1 MTKVNKHVQRYI
13 DKYKNGEIS
22 LNSDRIKLID
32 HLELN
37 VLYREDLYF
46 DDEQIEK
53 CIAFTEKFYFKLQPF
68 QKFLIAFIFLFDE
81 EDELYF
87 EQFFW
92 LVARGAGKNG
102 LISALSNYL
111 ISELHGVDNYDGT
124 VVANT
129 EKQAKTSFEE
139 MHRQITKHN
148 LYSGKINDAEGEG
161 FFDLTKLRITSE
173 VTQSK
178 FEFATSNAGSKDGGR
193 EGFIIYD
200 EIHRYENNDIV
211 DVFSSGLGKVKHPRE
226 FFIGT
231 DGFVREGFLDK
242 LKDRSKEILDGRSP
256 DDRLF
261 PFICKLDHKEE
272 KDDPST
278 WSKANPMFEE
288 PMSDYGK
295 RLYRKV
301 LNQYKDLTHSP
312 SGYENFITKR
322 MNLPEEDSSK
332 IVASREDVLA
342 TTRNIPPLKNKTAI
356 GGVDY
361 ASIKDFAAVGLLFK
375 QGDDVVWIS
384 HSFARKGYLDEAK
397 LKPPIKQ
404 WEKDGHLTIV
414 DEPSINPVHI
424 VNWFIEMRKKY
435 AIQKVVADNFRMD
448 LMRPLFEEAGFDIEV
463 IRNPR
468 GVHSLLAPRVETL
481 FANHHIVFGDNPL
494 MRWYTNNV
502 AVKVDKNS
510 NKTFEKKDEHRRK
523 TDGFQAFVHALYR
536 SDDIEEID
544 LDKAFDLLDK
554 LEF

>member
-1 MTKVNKHVQRYI
+1 MKINKHVKWYI
-13 DKYKNGEIS
+13 DKYKHGEIK

-32 HLELN
+32 HLETN
-37 VLYREDLYF
+37 VLCRDGLYF
-46 DDEQIEK
+46 DNDQIEL
-53 CIAFTEKFYFKLQPF
+53 CIAFIERFYFKLQPF
-68 QKFLIAFIFLFDE
+68 QKFLIAFVFLFDE

-102 LISALSNYL
+102 LISGLSTYF
-111 ISELHGVDNYDGT
+111 ISELHGIDNYDGT

-139 MHRQITKHN
+139 MHRMIIKHG
-148 LYSGKINDAEGEG
+148 LYEGNINDVEGEG
-161 FFDLTKLRITSE
+161 VFDLTKQRITSTQ
-173 VTQSK
+173 TQSK

-242 LKDRSKEILDGRSP
+242 MKERSKEILEGRAT

-261 PFICKLDHKEE
+261 PFICRLDKREE

-288 PMSDYGK
+288 PMSGYGK
-295 RLYRKV
+295 RLFRKV
-301 LNQYKDLTHSP
+301 LNQYHDLKHSP
-312 SGYENFITKR
+312 SGYENFMTKR

-332 IVASREDVLA
+332 IVASRDEVLA
-342 TTRNIPPLKNKTAI
+342 TNRDIPPLKNKTAI

-375 QGDDVVWIS
+375 QGDNVVWLS
-384 HSFARKGYLDEAK
+384 HSFARKEYLDQAQ
-397 LKPPIKQ
+397 LKPPIKE
-404 WEKDGHLTIV
+404 WERQGHLTIV
-414 DEPSINPVHI
+414 DEPSINPAHI
-424 VNWFIEMRKKY
+424 VNWFIKMREKY

-448 LMRPLFEEAGFDIEV
+448 LMRPLFEEAGFEIEV
-463 IRNPR
+463 LRNPK
-468 GVHSLLAPRVETL
+468 GVHSKLAPRIETL
-481 FANHHIVFGDNPL
+481 FANHRIIFGDNPL

-502 AVKVDKNS
+502 AVQVKKDG
-510 NKTFEKKDEHRRK
+510 NKEFIKKDEHRRK
-523 TDGFQAFVHALYR
+523 TDGFHAFLHALY
-536 SDDIEEID
+536 SIDEIQEID
-544 LDKAFDLLDK
+544 LDKAFDLLDQ
-554 LEF
+554 LNF

>member
-1 MTKVNKHVQRYI
+1 MKINKHVKWYI
-13 DKYKNGEIS
+13 DKYKHGEIK

-32 HLELN
+32 HLETN
-37 VLYREDLYF
+37 VLCRDGLYF
-46 DDEQIEK
+46 DNDQIEL
-53 CIAFTEKFYFKLQPF
+53 CIAFIERFYFKLQPF
-68 QKFLIAFIFLFDE
+68 QKFLIAFVFLFDE

-102 LISALSNYL
+102 LISGLSTYF
-111 ISELHGVDNYDGT
+111 ISELHGIDNYDGT

-139 MHRQITKHN
+139 MHRMIIKHG
-148 LYSGKINDAEGEG
+148 LYKGNINDVEGEG
-161 FFDLTKLRITSE
+161 VFDLTKQRITSTQ
-173 VTQSK
+173 TQSK

-242 LKDRSKEILDGRSP
+242 MKERSKEILEGRAT

-261 PFICKLDHKEE
+261 PFICRLDKREE

-301 LNQYKDLTHSP
+301 LNQYKDLKHSP
-312 SGYENFITKR
+312 SGYENFMTKR

-332 IVASREDVLA
+332 IVASRDDVLA
-342 TTRNIPPLKNKTAI
+342 TKRDIPPLKNKTAI

-375 QGDDVVWIS
+375 QGDNVVWLS
-384 HSFARKGYLDEAK
+384 HSFARKEYLDQAQ
-397 LKPPIKQ
+397 LKPPIKE
-404 WEKDGHLTIV
+404 WERLGHLTIV
-414 DEPSINPVHI
+414 DEPSINPAHI
-424 VNWFIEMRKKY
+424 VGWFIQMREKY

-448 LMRPLFEEAGFDIEV
+448 LMRPLFEEAGFEIEV
-463 IRNPR
+463 LRNPR
-468 GVHSLLAPRVETL
+468 GVHSKLAPRIETL
-481 FANHHIVFGDNPL
+481 FANHRIIFGDNPL

-502 AVKVDKNS
+502 AVQVKKDG
-510 NKTFEKKDEHRRK
+510 NKEFVKKDEHRRK
-523 TDGFQAFVHALYR
+523 TDGFHAFLHALY
-536 SDDIEEID
+536 SVDELQEID
-544 LDKAFDLLDK
+544 LDKAFDLLDQ
-554 LEF
+554 LNF

>member
-1 MTKVNKHVQRYI
+1 MKINKHVKWYI
-13 DKYKNGEIS
+13 DKYKHGEIK

-32 HLELN
+32 HLETN
-37 VLYREDLYF
+37 VLCRDGLYF
-46 DDEQIEK
+46 DNDQIEL
-53 CIAFTEKFYFKLQPF
+53 CIAFIERFYFKLQPF
-68 QKFLIAFIFLFDE
+68 QKFLIAFVFLFDE

-102 LISALSNYL
+102 LISGLSTYF
-111 ISELHGVDNYDGT
+111 ISELHGIDNYDGT

-139 MHRQITKHN
+139 MHRMIIKHG
-148 LYSGKINDAEGEG
+148 LYEGNINDVEGEG
-161 FFDLTKLRITSE
+161 VFDLTKQRITSTQ
-173 VTQSK
+173 TQSK

-200 EIHRYENNDIV
+200 EVHRYENNDIV

-242 LKDRSKEILDGRSP
+242 MKERSKEILEGRAT

-261 PFICKLDHKEE
+261 PFICRLDKREE

-301 LNQYKDLTHSP
+301 LNQYKDLKHSP
-312 SGYENFITKR
+312 SGYENFMTKR

-332 IVASREDVLA
+332 IVASRDDVLA
-342 TTRNIPPLKNKTAI
+342 TKRDIPPLKNKTAI

-375 QGDDVVWIS
+375 QGDNVVWLS
-384 HSFARKGYLDEAK
+384 HSFARKEYLDQAQ
-397 LKPPIKQ
+397 LKHPIKE
-404 WEKDGHLTIV
+404 WERQGHLTIV
-414 DEPSINPVHI
+414 DEPSINPAHI
-424 VNWFIEMRKKY
+424 VGWFIQMREKY

-448 LMRPLFEEAGFDIEV
+448 LMRPLFEEAGFEIEV
-463 IRNPR
+463 LRNPR
-468 GVHSLLAPRVETL
+468 GVHSKLAPRIETL
-481 FANHHIVFGDNPL
+481 FANHRIIFGDNPL

-502 AVKVDKNS
+502 AVQVKKDG
-510 NKTFEKKDEHRRK
+510 NKEFVKKDEHRRK
-523 TDGFQAFVHALYR
+523 TDGFHAFLHALY
-536 SDDIEEID
+536 SVDELQEID
-544 LDKAFDLLDK
+544 LDKAFDLLDQ
-554 LEF
+554 LNF

>member
-1 MTKVNKHVQRYI
+1 MEINKHVKWYI
-13 DKYKNGEIS
+13 DKYKHGEIR

-32 HLELN
+32 HLENN
-37 VLYREDLYF
+37 VLYRDDLYF
-46 DDEQIEK
+46 DNEQIEL
-53 CIAFTEKFYFKLQPF
+53 CIAFIERFYFKLQPF
-68 QKFLIAFIFLFDE
+68 QKFLIAFVFLFDE

-102 LISALSNYL
+102 LISGLSTYF
-111 ISELHGVDNYDGT
+111 ISELHGIDNYDGT

-139 MHRQITKHN
+139 MHRMIIKHG
-148 LYSGKINDAEGEG
+148 LYEGKINDVEGEG
-161 FFDLTKLRITSE
+161 VFDLTKLRITSTQ
-173 VTQSK
+173 TQSK
-178 FEFATSNAGSKDGGR
+178 FEYATSNAGSKDGGR

-200 EIHRYENNDIV
+200 EVHRYEGNDIV
-211 DVFSSGLGKVKHPRE
+211 DVFSGGLGKVKHPRE

-242 LKDRSKEILDGRSP
+242 MKERSKEILEGRAT

-261 PFICKLDHKEE
+261 PFICRLDHKYE

-301 LNQYKDLTHSP
+301 LNQYHDLKHSP
-312 SGYENFITKR
+312 SGYENFMTKR

-332 IVASREDVLA
+332 IVASRDDVLA
-342 TTRNIPPLKNKTAI
+342 TKRDIPPLKNKTAI

-375 QGDDVVWIS
+375 QGDNVVWLS
-384 HSFARKGYLDEAK
+384 HSFARKEYLDQAQ
-397 LKPPIKQ
+397 LKPPIKE
-404 WEKDGHLTIV
+404 WERRGHLTIV
-414 DEPSINPVHI
+414 DEPSINPAHI
-424 VNWFIEMRKKY
+424 VNWFIKMREKY

-448 LMRPLFEEAGFDIEV
+448 LMRPLFEEAGFEIEV
-463 IRNPR
+463 LRNPR
-468 GVHSLLAPRVETL
+468 GVHSKLAPRIETL
-481 FANHHIVFGDNPL
+481 FANHRIIFGDNPL

-502 AVKVDKNS
+502 AVQVKKDG
-510 NKTFEKKDEHRRK
+510 NKEFIKKDEHRRK
-523 TDGFQAFVHALYR
+523 TDGFHAFLHALY
-536 SDDIEEID
+536 SIDEIQEID
-544 LDKAFDLLDK
+544 LDKAFDLLDQ
-554 LEF
+554 LNF

>member
-1 MTKVNKHVQRYI
+1 MEINKHVKWYI
-13 DKYKNGEIS
+13 DKYKHGEIR

-32 HLELN
+32 HLENN
-37 VLYREDLYF
+37 VLYRDDLYF
-46 DDEQIEK
+46 DNEQIEL
-53 CIAFTEKFYFKLQPF
+53 CIAFIERFYFKLQPF
-68 QKFLIAFIFLFDE
+68 QKFLIAFVFLFDE

-102 LISALSNYL
+102 LISGLSTYF
-111 ISELHGVDNYDGT
+111 ISELHGIENYDGT

-139 MHRQITKHN
+139 MHRMIIKN
-148 LYSGKINDAEGEG
+148 DLYEGKINDVEGEG
-161 FFDLTKLRITSE
+161 VFDLTKLRITSTQ
-173 VTQSK
+173 TQSK
-178 FEFATSNAGSKDGGR
+178 FEYATSNAGSKDGGR

-211 DVFSSGLGKVKHPRE
+211 DVFSGGLGKVKHPRE

-242 LKDRSKEILDGRSP
+242 MKERSKEILEGRAI

-261 PFICKLDHKEE
+261 PFICRLDHKDE
-272 KDDPST
+272 KDNPDT

-295 RLYRKV
+295 RLFRKV
-301 LNQYKDLTHSP
+301 LNQYHDLKHSP
-312 SGYENFITKR
+312 SGYENFMTKR

-332 IVASREDVLA
+332 IVASRDEVLA
-342 TTRNIPPLKNKTAI
+342 TNRDIPPLKNKTAI

-375 QGDDVVWIS
+375 QGDNVVWLS
-384 HSFARKGYLDEAK
+384 HSFARKEYLDQAQ
-397 LKPPIKQ
+397 LKPPIKE
-404 WEKDGHLTIV
+404 WERQGHLTIV
-414 DEPSINPVHI
+414 DEPSINPAHI
-424 VNWFIEMRKKY
+424 VNWFIKMREKY

-448 LMRPLFEEAGFDIEV
+448 LMRPLFEEAGFEIEV
-463 IRNPR
+463 LRNPR
-468 GVHSLLAPRVETL
+468 AVHSKLAPRIETL
-481 FANHHIVFGDNPL
+481 FANHKIIFGDNPL

-502 AVKVDKNS
+502 AVQVKKDG
-510 NKTFEKKDEHRRK
+510 NKEFIKKDEHRRK
-523 TDGFQAFVHALYR
+523 TDGFHAFLHALY
-536 SDDIEEID
+536 SIDEIQEID
-544 LDKAFDLLDK
+544 LDKAFDLLDQ
-554 LEF
+554 LNF

>member
-1 MTKVNKHVQRYI
+1 MKINKHVKWYI
-13 DKYKNGEIS
+13 DKYKHGEIK

-32 HLELN
+32 HLETN
-37 VLYREDLYF
+37 VLCRDGLYF
-46 DDEQIEK
+46 DNDQIEL
-53 CIAFTEKFYFKLQPF
+53 CIAFIERFYFKLQPF
-68 QKFLIAFIFLFDE
+68 QKFLIAFVFLFDE

-102 LISALSNYL
+102 LISGLSTYF
-111 ISELHGVDNYDGT
+111 ISELHGIDNYDGT

-139 MHRQITKHN
+139 MHRMIIKHD
-148 LYSGKINDAEGEG
+148 LYEGNINDVEGEG
-161 FFDLTKLRITSE
+161 VFDLTKQRITSTQ
-173 VTQSK
+173 TQSK

-200 EIHRYENNDIV
+200 EVHRYENNDIV

-242 LKDRSKEILDGRSP
+242 MKERSKEILEGRAT

-261 PFICKLDHKEE
+261 PFICRLDKREE

-301 LNQYKDLTHSP
+301 LNQYKDLKHSP
-312 SGYENFITKR
+312 SGYENFMTKR

-332 IVASREDVLA
+332 IVASRDDVLA
-342 TTRNIPPLKNKTAI
+342 TKRDIPPLKNKTAI

-375 QGDDVVWIS
+375 QGDNVVWLS
-384 HSFARKGYLDEAK
+384 HSFARKEYLDQAQ
-397 LKPPIKQ
+397 LKPPIKE
-404 WEKDGHLTIV
+404 WERLGHLTIV
-414 DEPSINPVHI
+414 DEPSINPAHI
-424 VNWFIEMRKKY
+424 VGWFIQMREKY

-448 LMRPLFEEAGFDIEV
+448 LMRPLFEEAGFEIEV
-463 IRNPR
+463 LRNPR
-468 GVHSLLAPRVETL
+468 GVHSKLAPRIETL
-481 FANHHIVFGDNPL
+481 FANHRIIFGDNPL

-502 AVKVDKNS
+502 AVQVKKDG
-510 NKTFEKKDEHRRK
+510 NKEFVKKDEHRRK
-523 TDGFQAFVHALYR
+523 TDGFHAFLHALY
-536 SDDIEEID
+536 SVDELQEID
-544 LDKAFDLLDK
+544 LDKAFDLLDQ
-554 LEF
+554 LNF

>member
-1 MTKVNKHVQRYI
+1 MKINKHVKWYI
-13 DKYKNGEIS
+13 DKYKHGEIK

-32 HLELN
+32 HLETN
-37 VLYREDLYF
+37 VLCRDGLYF
-46 DDEQIEK
+46 DNDQIEL
-53 CIAFTEKFYFKLQPF
+53 CIAFIERFYFKLQPF
-68 QKFLIAFIFLFDE
+68 QKFLIAFVFLFDE

-102 LISALSNYL
+102 LISGLSTYF
-111 ISELHGVDNYDGT
+111 ISELHGIDNYDGT

-139 MHRQITKHN
+139 MHRMIIKHG
-148 LYSGKINDAEGEG
+148 LYEGNINDVEGEG
-161 FFDLTKLRITSE
+161 VFDLTKQRITSTQ
-173 VTQSK
+173 TQSK

-200 EIHRYENNDIV
+200 EVHRYENNDIV

-242 LKDRSKEILDGRSP
+242 MKERSKEILEGRAT

-261 PFICKLDHKEE
+261 PFICRLDKREE

-301 LNQYKDLTHSP
+301 LNQYKDLKHSP
-312 SGYENFITKR
+312 SGYENFMTKR

-332 IVASREDVLA
+332 IVASRDDVLA
-342 TTRNIPPLKNKTAI
+342 TKRDIPPLKNKPAI

-375 QGDDVVWIS
+375 QGDNVVWLS
-384 HSFARKGYLDEAK
+384 HSFARKEYLDQAQ
-397 LKPPIKQ
+397 LKPPIKE
-404 WEKDGHLTIV
+404 WERQGHLTIV
-414 DEPSINPVHI
+414 DEPSINPAHI
-424 VNWFIEMRKKY
+424 VGWFIQMREKY

-448 LMRPLFEEAGFDIEV
+448 LMRPLFEEAGFEIEV
-463 IRNPR
+463 LRNPR
-468 GVHSLLAPRVETL
+468 GVHSKLAPRIETL
-481 FANHHIVFGDNPL
+481 FANHRIIFGDNPL

-502 AVKVDKNS
+502 AVQVKKDG
-510 NKTFEKKDEHRRK
+510 NKEFVKKDEHRRK
-523 TDGFQAFVHALYR
+523 TDGFHAFLHALY
-536 SDDIEEID
+536 SVDELQEID
-544 LDKAFDLLDK
+544 LDKAFDLLDQ
-554 LEF
+554 LNF

>member
-1 MTKVNKHVQRYI
+1 MEINKHVKWYI
-13 DKYKNGEIS
+13 DKYKHGEIR

-32 HLELN
+32 HLENN
-37 VLYREDLYF
+37 VLYRDDLYF
-46 DDEQIEK
+46 DNEQIEL
-53 CIAFTEKFYFKLQPF
+53 CIAFIERFYFKLQPF
-68 QKFLIAFIFLFDE
+68 QKFLIAFVFLFDE

-102 LISALSNYL
+102 LISGLSTYF
-111 ISELHGVDNYDGT
+111 ISELHGIENYDGT

-139 MHRQITKHN
+139 MHRMIIKHG
-148 LYSGKINDAEGEG
+148 LYDGKINDVEGEG
-161 FFDLTKLRITSE
+161 VFDLTKLRITSTQ
-173 VTQSK
+173 TQSK
-178 FEFATSNAGSKDGGR
+178 FEYATSNAGSKDGGR

-242 LKDRSKEILDGRSP
+242 MKERSKEILEGRAI

-261 PFICKLDHKEE
+261 PFICRLDHKDE
-272 KDDPST
+272 KDNPDT

-295 RLYRKV
+295 RLFRKV
-301 LNQYKDLTHSP
+301 LNQYHDLKHSP
-312 SGYENFITKR
+312 SGYENFMTKR

-332 IVASREDVLA
+332 IVASRDEVLA
-342 TTRNIPPLKNKTAI
+342 TNRDIPPLKNKTAI

-375 QGDDVVWIS
+375 QGDNVVWLS
-384 HSFARKGYLDEAK
+384 HSFARKEYLDQAQ
-397 LKPPIKQ
+397 LKPPIKE
-404 WEKDGHLTIV
+404 WERQGHLTIV
-414 DEPSINPVHI
+414 DEPSINPAQI
-424 VNWFIEMRKKY
+424 VNWFIKMREKY

-448 LMRPLFEEAGFDIEV
+448 LMRPLFEEAGFEIEV
-463 IRNPR
+463 LRNPR
-468 GVHSLLAPRVETL
+468 GVHSKLAPRIETL
-481 FANHHIVFGDNPL
+481 FANHRIIFGDNPL

-502 AVKVDKNS
+502 AVQVKKDG
-510 NKTFEKKDEHRRK
+510 NKEFIKKDEHRRK
-523 TDGFQAFVHALYR
+523 TDGFHAFLHALY
-536 SDDIEEID
+536 SIDEIQEID
-544 LDKAFDLLDK
+544 LDKAFDLLDQ
-554 LEF
+554 LNF

>member
-1 MTKVNKHVQRYI
+1 MKINKHVKWYI
-13 DKYKNGEIS
+13 DKYKHGEIK

-32 HLELN
+32 HLETN
-37 VLYREDLYF
+37 VLCRDGLYF
-46 DDEQIEK
+46 DNDQIEL
-53 CIAFTEKFYFKLQPF
+53 CIAFIERFYFKLQPF
-68 QKFLIAFIFLFDE
+68 QKFLIAFVFLFDE

-102 LISALSNYL
+102 LISGLSTYF
-111 ISELHGVDNYDGT
+111 ISELHGIDNYDGT

-139 MHRQITKHN
+139 MHRMIIKHG
-148 LYSGKINDAEGEG
+148 LYEGNINDVEGEG
-161 FFDLTKLRITSE
+161 VFDLTKQRITSTQ
-173 VTQSK
+173 TQSK

-200 EIHRYENNDIV
+200 EVHRYENNDIV

-242 LKDRSKEILDGRSP
+242 MKERSKEILEGRAT

-261 PFICKLDHKEE
+261 PFICRLDKREE

-301 LNQYKDLTHSP
+301 LNQYKDLKHSP
-312 SGYENFITKR
+312 SGYENFMTKR

-332 IVASREDVLA
+332 IVASRDDVLA
-342 TTRNIPPLKNKTAI
+342 TKRDIPPLKNKTAI

-375 QGDDVVWIS
+375 QGDNVVWLS
-384 HSFARKGYLDEAK
+384 HSFARKEYLDQAQ
-397 LKPPIKQ
+397 LKPPIKE
-404 WEKDGHLTIV
+404 WERQGHLTIV
-414 DEPSINPVHI
+414 DEPSINPAHI
-424 VNWFIEMRKKY
+424 VGWFIQMREKY
-435 AIQKVVADNFRMD
+435 DIQKVVADNFRMD
-448 LMRPLFEEAGFDIEV
+448 LMRPLFEEAGFEIEV
-463 IRNPR
+463 LRNPR
-468 GVHSLLAPRVETL
+468 GVHSKLAPRIETL
-481 FANHHIVFGDNPL
+481 FANHRIIFGDNPL

-502 AVKVDKNS
+502 AVQVKKDG
-510 NKTFEKKDEHRRK
+510 NKEFVKKDEHRRK
-523 TDGFQAFVHALYR
+523 TDGFHAFLHALY
-536 SDDIEEID
+536 SVDELQEID
-544 LDKAFDLLDK
+544 LDKAFDLLDQ
-554 LEF
+554 LNF

>member
-1 MTKVNKHVQRYI
+1 MKINKHVKWYI
-13 DKYKNGEIS
+13 DKYKHGEIK

-32 HLELN
+32 HLETN
-37 VLYREDLYF
+37 VLCRDGLYF
-46 DDEQIEK
+46 DNDQIEL
-53 CIAFTEKFYFKLQPF
+53 CIAFIERFYFKLQPF
-68 QKFLIAFIFLFDE
+68 QKFLIAFVFLFDE

-102 LISALSNYL
+102 LISGLSTYF
-111 ISELHGVDNYDGT
+111 ISELHGIDNYDGT

-139 MHRQITKHN
+139 MHRMIIKHG
-148 LYSGKINDAEGEG
+148 LYEGNINDVEGEG
-161 FFDLTKLRITSE
+161 VFDLTKQRITSTQ
-173 VTQSK
+173 TQSK

-242 LKDRSKEILDGRSP
+242 MKERSKEILEGRAT

-261 PFICKLDHKEE
+261 PFICRLDKREE

-301 LNQYKDLTHSP
+301 LNQYKDLKHSP
-312 SGYENFITKR
+312 SGYENFMTKR

-332 IVASREDVLA
+332 IVASRDDVLA
-342 TTRNIPPLKNKTAI
+342 TKRDIPPLKNKTAI

-375 QGDDVVWIS
+375 QGDNVVWLS
-384 HSFARKGYLDEAK
+384 HSFARKEYLDQAQ
-397 LKPPIKQ
+397 LKPPIKE
-404 WEKDGHLTIV
+404 WERLGHLTIV
-414 DEPSINPVHI
+414 DEPSINPAHI
-424 VNWFIEMRKKY
+424 VGWFIQMREKY

-448 LMRPLFEEAGFDIEV
+448 LMRPLFEEAGFEIEV
-463 IRNPR
+463 LRNPR
-468 GVHSLLAPRVETL
+468 GVHSKLAPRIETL
-481 FANHHIVFGDNPL
+481 FANHRIIFGDNPL

-502 AVKVDKNS
+502 AVQVKKDG
-510 NKTFEKKDEHRRK
+510 NKEFVKKDEHRRK
-523 TDGFQAFVHALYR
+523 TDGFHAFLHALY
-536 SDDIEEID
+536 SVDELQEID
-544 LDKAFDLLDK
+544 LDKAFDLLDQ
-554 LEF
+554 LNF

>member
-1 MTKVNKHVQRYI
+1 MKINKHVKWYI
-13 DKYKNGEIS
+13 DKYKHGEIK

-32 HLELN
+32 HLETN
-37 VLYREDLYF
+37 VLCRDGLYF
-46 DDEQIEK
+46 DNDQIEL
-53 CIAFTEKFYFKLQPF
+53 CIAFIERFYFKLQPF
-68 QKFLIAFIFLFDE
+68 QKFLIAFVFLFDE

-102 LISALSNYL
+102 LISGLSTYF
-111 ISELHGVDNYDGT
+111 ISELHGIDNYDGT

-139 MHRQITKHN
+139 MHRMIIKHG
-148 LYSGKINDAEGEG
+148 LYEGNINDVEGEG
-161 FFDLTKLRITSE
+161 VFDLTKQRITSTQ
-173 VTQSK
+173 TQSK
-178 FEFATSNAGSKDGGR
+178 FEFATSNAGSKGGGR

-200 EIHRYENNDIV
+200 EVHRYENNDIV

-242 LKDRSKEILDGRSP
+242 MKERSKEILEGRAT

-261 PFICKLDHKEE
+261 PFICRLDKREE

-301 LNQYKDLTHSP
+301 LNQYKDLKHSP
-312 SGYENFITKR
+312 SGYENFMTKR

-332 IVASREDVLA
+332 IVASRDDVLA
-342 TTRNIPPLKNKTAI
+342 TKRDIPPLKNKTAI

-375 QGDDVVWIS
+375 QGDNVVWLS
-384 HSFARKGYLDEAK
+384 HSFARKEYLDQAQ
-397 LKPPIKQ
+397 LKPPIKE
-404 WEKDGHLTIV
+404 WERQGHLTIV
-414 DEPSINPVHI
+414 DEPSINPAHI
-424 VNWFIEMRKKY
+424 VGWFIQMREKY

-448 LMRPLFEEAGFDIEV
+448 LMRPLFEEAGFEIEV
-463 IRNPR
+463 LRNPR
-468 GVHSLLAPRVETL
+468 GVHSKLAPRIETL
-481 FANHHIVFGDNPL
+481 FANHRIIFGDNPL

-502 AVKVDKNS
+502 AVQVKKDG
-510 NKTFEKKDEHRRK
+510 NKEFVKKDEHRRK
-523 TDGFQAFVHALYR
+523 TDGFHAFLHALY
-536 SDDIEEID
+536 SVDELQEID
-544 LDKAFDLLDK
+544 LDKAFDLLDQ
-554 LEF
+554 LNF

>member
-1 MTKVNKHVQRYI
+1 MEINKHVKWYI
-13 DKYKNGEIS
+13 DKYKHGEIR

-32 HLELN
+32 HLENN
-37 VLYREDLYF
+37 VLYRDDLYF
-46 DDEQIEK
+46 DNEQIEL
-53 CIAFTEKFYFKLQPF
+53 CIAFIERFYFKLQPF
-68 QKFLIAFIFLFDE
+68 QKFLIAFVFLFDE

-102 LISALSNYL
+102 LISGLSTYF
-111 ISELHGVDNYDGT
+111 ISELHGIENYDGT

-139 MHRQITKHN
+139 MHRMIIKNN
-148 LYSGKINDAEGEG
+148 LYEGKINDVEGEG
-161 FFDLTKLRITSE
+161 VFDLTKLRITSTQ
-173 VTQSK
+173 TQSK
-178 FEFATSNAGSKDGGR
+178 FEYATSNAGSKDGGR

-242 LKDRSKEILDGRSP
+242 MKERSKEILEGRAI

-261 PFICKLDHKEE
+261 PFICRLDHKDE
-272 KDDPST
+272 KDNPDT

-295 RLYRKV
+295 RLFRKV
-301 LNQYKDLTHSP
+301 LNQYHDLKHSP
-312 SGYENFITKR
+312 SGYENFMTKR

-332 IVASREDVLA
+332 IVASRDEVLA
-342 TTRNIPPLKNKTAI
+342 TNRDIPPLKNKTAI

-375 QGDDVVWIS
+375 QGDNVVWLS
-384 HSFARKGYLDEAK
+384 HSFARKEYLDQAQ
-397 LKPPIKQ
+397 LKPPIKE
-404 WEKDGHLTIV
+404 WERQGHLTIV
-414 DEPSINPVHI
+414 DEPSINPAHI
-424 VNWFIEMRKKY
+424 VNWFIKMREKY

-448 LMRPLFEEAGFDIEV
+448 LMRPLFEEAGFEIEV
-463 IRNPR
+463 LRNPR
-468 GVHSLLAPRVETL
+468 AVHSKLAPRIETL
-481 FANHHIVFGDNPL
+481 FANHRIIFGDNPL

-502 AVKVDKNS
+502 AVQVKKDG
-510 NKTFEKKDEHRRK
+510 NKEFIKKDEHRRK
-523 TDGFQAFVHALYR
+523 TDGFHAFLHALY
-536 SDDIEEID
+536 SIDEIQEID
-544 LDKAFDLLDK
+544 LDKAFDLLDQ
-554 LEF
+554 LNF

>member
-1 MTKVNKHVQRYI
+1 MKINKHVKWYI
-13 DKYKNGEIS
+13 DKYKHGEIK

-32 HLELN
+32 HLETN
-37 VLYREDLYF
+37 VLCRDGLYF
-46 DDEQIEK
+46 DNDQIEL
-53 CIAFTEKFYFKLQPF
+53 CIAFIELFYFKLQPF
-68 QKFLIAFIFLFDE
+68 QKFLIAFVFLFDE

-102 LISALSNYL
+102 LISGLSTYF
-111 ISELHGVDNYDGT
+111 ISELHGIDNYDGT

-139 MHRQITKHN
+139 MHRMIIKHG
-148 LYSGKINDAEGEG
+148 LYEGNINDVEGEG
-161 FFDLTKLRITSE
+161 VFDLTKQRITSTQ
-173 VTQSK
+173 TQSK

-200 EIHRYENNDIV
+200 EVHRYENNDIV

-242 LKDRSKEILDGRSP
+242 MKERSKEILEGRAT

-261 PFICKLDHKEE
+261 PFICRLDKREE

-301 LNQYKDLTHSP
+301 LNQYKDLKHSP
-312 SGYENFITKR
+312 SGYENFMTKR

-332 IVASREDVLA
+332 IVASRDDVLA
-342 TTRNIPPLKNKTAI
+342 TKRDIPPLKNKTAI

-375 QGDDVVWIS
+375 QGDNVVWLS
-384 HSFARKGYLDEAK
+384 HSFARKEYLDQAQ
-397 LKPPIKQ
+397 LKPPIKE
-404 WEKDGHLTIV
+404 WERQGHLTIV
-414 DEPSINPVHI
+414 DEPSINPAHI
-424 VNWFIEMRKKY
+424 VGWFIQMREKY

-448 LMRPLFEEAGFDIEV
+448 LMRPLFEEAGFEIEV
-463 IRNPR
+463 LRNPR
-468 GVHSLLAPRVETL
+468 GVHSKLAPRIETL
-481 FANHHIVFGDNPL
+481 FANHRIIFGDNPL

-502 AVKVDKNS
+502 AVQVKKDG
-510 NKTFEKKDEHRRK
+510 NKEFVKKDEHRRK
-523 TDGFQAFVHALYR
+523 TDGFHAFLHALY
-536 SDDIEEID
+536 SVDELQEID
-544 LDKAFDLLDK
+544 LDKAFDLLDQ
-554 LEF
+554 LNF

>member
-1 MTKVNKHVQRYI
+1 MKINKHVKWYI
-13 DKYKNGEIS
+13 DKYKHGEIK

-32 HLELN
+32 HLETN
-37 VLYREDLYF
+37 VLCRDGLYF
-46 DDEQIEK
+46 DNDQIEL
-53 CIAFTEKFYFKLQPF
+53 CIAFIERFYFKLQPF
-68 QKFLIAFIFLFDE
+68 QKFLIAFVFLFDE

-102 LISALSNYL
+102 LISGLSTYF
-111 ISELHGVDNYDGT
+111 ISELHGIDNYDGT

-139 MHRQITKHN
+139 MHRMIIKHG
-148 LYSGKINDAEGEG
+148 LYEGNINDVEGEG
-161 FFDLTKLRITSE
+161 VFDLTKQRITSTQ
-173 VTQSK
+173 TQSK

-200 EIHRYENNDIV
+200 EVHRYENNDIV

-242 LKDRSKEILDGRSP
+242 MKERSKEILEGRAT

-261 PFICKLDHKEE
+261 PFICRLDKREE

-301 LNQYKDLTHSP
+301 LNQYKDLKHSP
-312 SGYENFITKR
+312 SGYENFMTKC

-332 IVASREDVLA
+332 IVASRDDVLA
-342 TTRNIPPLKNKTAI
+342 TKRDIPPLKNKTAI

-375 QGDDVVWIS
+375 QGDNVVWLS
-384 HSFARKGYLDEAK
+384 HSFARKEYLDQAQ
-397 LKPPIKQ
+397 LKPPIKE
-404 WEKDGHLTIV
+404 WERQGHLTIV
-414 DEPSINPVHI
+414 DEPSINPAHI
-424 VNWFIEMRKKY
+424 VGWFIQMREKY

-448 LMRPLFEEAGFDIEV
+448 LMRPLFEEAGFEIEV
-463 IRNPR
+463 LRNPR
-468 GVHSLLAPRVETL
+468 GVHSKLAPRIETL
-481 FANHHIVFGDNPL
+481 FANHRIIFGDNPL

-502 AVKVDKNS
+502 AVQVKKDG
-510 NKTFEKKDEHRRK
+510 NKEFVKKDEHRRK
-523 TDGFQAFVHALYR
+523 TDGFHAFLHALY
-536 SDDIEEID
+536 SVDELQEID
-544 LDKAFDLLDK
+544 LDKAFDLLDQ
-554 LEF
+554 LNF

>member
-1 MTKVNKHVQRYI
+1 MKINKHVKWYI
-13 DKYKNGEIS
+13 DKYKHGEIK

-32 HLELN
+32 HLETN
-37 VLYREDLYF
+37 VLCRDGLYF
-46 DDEQIEK
+46 DNDQIEL
-53 CIAFTEKFYFKLQPF
+53 CIAFIERFYFKLQPF
-68 QKFLIAFIFLFDE
+68 QKFLIAFVFLFDE

-102 LISALSNYL
+102 LISGLSTYF
-111 ISELHGVDNYDGT
+111 ISELHGIDNYDGT

-139 MHRQITKHN
+139 MHRMIIKHG
-148 LYSGKINDAEGEG
+148 LYEGNINDVEGEG
-161 FFDLTKLRITSE
+161 VFDLTKQRITSTQ
-173 VTQSK
+173 TQSK

-231 DGFVREGFLDK
+231 DGFVREGFLDEMK
-242 LKDRSKEILDGRSP
+242 ERSKEILEGRAT

-261 PFICKLDHKEE
+261 PFICRLDKREE
-272 KDDPST
+272 KDDSST

-301 LNQYKDLTHSP
+301 LNQYKDLKHSP
-312 SGYENFITKR
+312 SGYENFMTKR

-332 IVASREDVLA
+332 IVASRDEVLA
-342 TTRNIPPLKNKTAI
+342 TNRDIPPLKNKTAI

-375 QGDDVVWIS
+375 QGDNVVWLS
-384 HSFARKGYLDEAK
+384 HSFARKEYLDQAQ
-397 LKPPIKQ
+397 LKPPIKE
-404 WEKDGHLTIV
+404 WERQGHLTIV
-414 DEPSINPVHI
+414 DEPSINPAHI
-424 VNWFIEMRKKY
+424 VGWFIKMREKY

-463 IRNPR
+463 LRNPR
-468 GVHSLLAPRVETL
+468 GVHSKLAPRIETL
-481 FANHHIVFGDNPL
+481 FANHRIIFGDNPL

-502 AVKVDKNS
+502 AVQVKKDG
-510 NKTFEKKDEHRRK
+510 NKEFIKKDEHRRK
-523 TDGFQAFVHALYR
+523 TDGFHAFLHALY
-536 SDDIEEID
+536 SIDEIQEID
-544 LDKAFDLLDK
+544 LDKAFDLLDQ
-554 LEF
+554 LNF

>member
-1 MTKVNKHVQRYI
+1 MKINKHVKWYI
-13 DKYKNGEIS
+13 DKYKHGEIK

-32 HLELN
+32 HLETN
-37 VLYREDLYF
+37 VLCRDGLYF
-46 DDEQIEK
+46 DNDQIEL
-53 CIAFTEKFYFKLQPF
+53 CIAFIERFYFKLQPF
-68 QKFLIAFIFLFDE
+68 QKFLIAFVFLFDE

-102 LISALSNYL
+102 LISGLSTYF
-111 ISELHGVDNYDGT
+111 ISELHGIDNYDGT

-139 MHRQITKHN
+139 MHRMIIKHG
-148 LYSGKINDAEGEG
+148 LYEGNINDVEGEG
-161 FFDLTKLRITSE
+161 VFDLTKQRITSTQ
-173 VTQSK
+173 TQSK

-200 EIHRYENNDIV
+200 EVHRYENNDIV

-242 LKDRSKEILDGRSP
+242 MKERSKEILEGRAT

-261 PFICKLDHKEE
+261 PFICRLDKREE

-301 LNQYKDLTHSP
+301 LNQYKDLKHSP
-312 SGYENFITKR
+312 SGYENFMTKR

-332 IVASREDVLA
+332 IVASRDDVLA
-342 TTRNIPPLKNKTAI
+342 TKRDIPPLKNKTAI

-375 QGDDVVWIS
+375 QGDNVVWIS
-384 HSFARKGYLDEAK
+384 HSFARKEYLDQAQ
-397 LKPPIKQ
+397 LKPPIKE
-404 WEKDGHLTIV
+404 WERQGHLTIV
-414 DEPSINPVHI
+414 DEPSINPAHI
-424 VNWFIEMRKKY
+424 VGWFIQMREKY

-448 LMRPLFEEAGFDIEV
+448 LMRPLFEEAGFEIEV
-463 IRNPR
+463 LRNPR
-468 GVHSLLAPRVETL
+468 GVHSKLAPRIETL
-481 FANHHIVFGDNPL
+481 FANHRIIFGDNPL

-502 AVKVDKNS
+502 AVQVKKDG
-510 NKTFEKKDEHRRK
+510 NKEFVKKDEHRRK
-523 TDGFQAFVHALYR
+523 TDGFHAFLHALY
-536 SDDIEEID
+536 SVDELQEID
-544 LDKAFDLLDK
+544 LDKAFDLLDQ
-554 LEF
+554 LNF

>member
-1 MTKVNKHVQRYI
+1 MKINKHVKWYI
-13 DKYKNGEIS
+13 DKYKHGEIK

-32 HLELN
+32 HLETN
-37 VLYREDLYF
+37 VLCRDGLYF
-46 DDEQIEK
+46 DNDQIEL
-53 CIAFTEKFYFKLQPF
+53 CIAFIERFYFKLQPF
-68 QKFLIAFIFLFDE
+68 QKFLIAFVFLFDE

-102 LISALSNYL
+102 LISGLSTYF
-111 ISELHGVDNYDGT
+111 ISELHGIDNYDGT

-139 MHRQITKHN
+139 MHRMIIKHG
-148 LYSGKINDAEGEG
+148 LYEGNINDVEGEG
-161 FFDLTKLRITSE
+161 VFDLTKQRITSTQ
-173 VTQSK
+173 TQSK

-200 EIHRYENNDIV
+200 EVHRYENNDIV

-242 LKDRSKEILDGRSP
+242 MKERSKEILEGHAT

-261 PFICKLDHKEE
+261 PFICRLDKREE

-301 LNQYKDLTHSP
+301 LNQYKDLKHSP
-312 SGYENFITKR
+312 SGYENFMTKR

-332 IVASREDVLA
+332 IVASRDDVLA
-342 TTRNIPPLKNKTAI
+342 TKRDIPPLKNKTAI

-375 QGDDVVWIS
+375 QGDNVVWLS
-384 HSFARKGYLDEAK
+384 HSFARKEYLDQAQ
-397 LKPPIKQ
+397 LKPPIKE
-404 WEKDGHLTIV
+404 WERQGHLTIV
-414 DEPSINPVHI
+414 DEPSINPAHI
-424 VNWFIEMRKKY
+424 VGWFIQMREKY

-448 LMRPLFEEAGFDIEV
+448 LMRPLFEKAGFEIEV
-463 IRNPR
+463 LRNPR
-468 GVHSLLAPRVETL
+468 GVHSKLAPRIETL
-481 FANHHIVFGDNPL
+481 FANHRIIFGDNPL

-502 AVKVDKNS
+502 AVQVKKDG
-510 NKTFEKKDEHRRK
+510 NKEFVKKDEHRRK
-523 TDGFQAFVHALYR
+523 TDGFHAFLHALY
-536 SDDIEEID
+536 SVDELQEID
-544 LDKAFDLLDK
+544 LDKAFDLLDQ
-554 LEF
+554 LNF

>member
-1 MTKVNKHVQRYI
+1 MKINKHVKWYI
-13 DKYKNGEIS
+13 DKYKHGEIK

-32 HLELN
+32 HLETN
-37 VLYREDLYF
+37 VLCRDGLYF
-46 DDEQIEK
+46 DNDQIEL
-53 CIAFTEKFYFKLQPF
+53 CIAFIERFYFKLQPF
-68 QKFLIAFIFLFDE
+68 QKFLIAFVFLFDE

-102 LISALSNYL
+102 LISGLSTYF
-111 ISELHGVDNYDGT
+111 ISELHGIDNYDGT

-139 MHRQITKHN
+139 MHRMIIKHG
-148 LYSGKINDAEGEG
+148 LYEGNINDVEGEG
-161 FFDLTKLRITSE
+161 VFDLTKQRITSTQ
-173 VTQSK
+173 TQSK

-200 EIHRYENNDIV
+200 EVHRYENNDIV

-242 LKDRSKEILDGRSP
+242 MKERSKEILEGRAT

-261 PFICKLDHKEE
+261 PFICRLDKREE

-301 LNQYKDLTHSP
+301 LNQYKDLKHSP
-312 SGYENFITKR
+312 SGYENFMTKR

-332 IVASREDVLA
+332 IVASRDDVLA
-342 TTRNIPPLKNKTAI
+342 TKRDIPTLKNKTAI

-375 QGDDVVWIS
+375 QGDNVVWLS
-384 HSFARKGYLDEAK
+384 HSFARKEYLDQAQ
-397 LKPPIKQ
+397 LKPPIKE
-404 WEKDGHLTIV
+404 WERQGHLTIV
-414 DEPSINPVHI
+414 DEPSINPAHI
-424 VNWFIEMRKKY
+424 VGWFIQMREKY

-448 LMRPLFEEAGFDIEV
+448 LMRPLFEEAGFEIEV
-463 IRNPR
+463 LRNPR
-468 GVHSLLAPRVETL
+468 GVHSKLAPRIETL
-481 FANHHIVFGDNPL
+481 FANHRIIFGDNPL

-502 AVKVDKNS
+502 AVQVKKDG
-510 NKTFEKKDEHRRK
+510 NKEFVKKDEHRRK
-523 TDGFQAFVHALYR
+523 TDGFHAFLHALY
-536 SDDIEEID
+536 SVDELQEID
-544 LDKAFDLLDK
+544 LDKAFDLLDQ
-554 LEF
+554 LNF

>member
-1 MTKVNKHVQRYI
+1 MKINKHVKWYI
-13 DKYKNGEIS
+13 DKYKHGEIK

-32 HLELN
+32 HLETN
-37 VLYREDLYF
+37 VLCRDGLYF
-46 DDEQIEK
+46 DNDQIEL
-53 CIAFTEKFYFKLQPF
+53 CIAFIERFYFKLQPF
-68 QKFLIAFIFLFDE
+68 QKFLIAFVFLFDE

-102 LISALSNYL
+102 LISGLSTYF
-111 ISELHGVDNYDGT
+111 ISELHGIDNYDGT

-139 MHRQITKHN
+139 MHRMIIKHG
-148 LYSGKINDAEGEG
+148 LYEGNINDVEGEG
-161 FFDLTKLRITSE
+161 VFDLTKQRITSTQ
-173 VTQSK
+173 TQSK

-200 EIHRYENNDIV
+200 EVHRYENNDIV

-242 LKDRSKEILDGRSP
+242 MKERSKEILEGRAT

-261 PFICKLDHKEE
+261 PFICRLDKREE

-301 LNQYKDLTHSP
+301 LNQYKDLKHSP
-312 SGYENFITKR
+312 SGYENFMTKR

-332 IVASREDVLA
+332 IVASRDDVLA
-342 TTRNIPPLKNKTAI
+342 TKRDIPPLKNKTAI

-375 QGDDVVWIS
+375 QGDNVVWLS
-384 HSFARKGYLDEAK
+384 HSFARKEYLDQAQ
-397 LKPPIKQ
+397 LKPPIKE
-404 WEKDGHLTIV
+404 WERQGHLTIV
-414 DEPSINPVHI
+414 DEPSINTAHI
-424 VNWFIEMRKKY
+424 VGWFIQMREKY

-448 LMRPLFEEAGFDIEV
+448 LMRPLFEEAGFEIEV
-463 IRNPR
+463 LRNPR
-468 GVHSLLAPRVETL
+468 GVHSKLAPRIETL
-481 FANHHIVFGDNPL
+481 FANHRIIFGDNPL

-502 AVKVDKNS
+502 AVQVKKDG
-510 NKTFEKKDEHRRK
+510 NKEFVKKDEHRRK
-523 TDGFQAFVHALYR
+523 TDGFHAFLHALY
-536 SDDIEEID
+536 SVDELQEID
-544 LDKAFDLLDK
+544 LDKAFDLLDQ
-554 LEF
+554 LNF

>member
-1 MTKVNKHVQRYI
+1 M
-13 DKYKNGEIS
+13 
-22 LNSDRIKLID
+22 
-32 HLELN
+32 
-37 VLYREDLYF
+37 YRFHRTILF
-46 DDEQIEK
+46 QVTTFSKILK
-53 CIAFTEKFYFKLQPF
+53 AFV
-68 QKFLIAFIFLFDE
+68 FLFDE

-102 LISALSNYL
+102 LISGLSTYF
-111 ISELHGVDNYDGT
+111 ISELHGIDNYDGT

-139 MHRQITKHN
+139 MHRMIIKHG
-148 LYSGKINDAEGEG
+148 LYEGNINDVEGEG
-161 FFDLTKLRITSE
+161 VFDLTKQRITSTQ
-173 VTQSK
+173 TQSK

-200 EIHRYENNDIV
+200 EVHRYENNDIV

-242 LKDRSKEILDGRSP
+242 MKERSKEILEGRAT

-261 PFICKLDHKEE
+261 PFICRLDKREE

-301 LNQYKDLTHSP
+301 LNQYKDLKHSP
-312 SGYENFITKR
+312 SGYENFMTKR

-332 IVASREDVLA
+332 IVASRDDVLA
-342 TTRNIPPLKNKTAI
+342 TKRDIPPLKNKTAI

-375 QGDDVVWIS
+375 QGDNVVWLS
-384 HSFARKGYLDEAK
+384 HSFARKEYLDQAQ
-397 LKPPIKQ
+397 LKPPIKE
-404 WEKDGHLTIV
+404 WERQGHLTIV
-414 DEPSINPVHI
+414 DEPSINPAHI
-424 VNWFIEMRKKY
+424 VGWFIQMREKY

-448 LMRPLFEEAGFDIEV
+448 LMRPLFEEAGFEIEV
-463 IRNPR
+463 LRNPR
-468 GVHSLLAPRVETL
+468 GVHSKLAPRIETL
-481 FANHHIVFGDNPL
+481 FANHRIIFGDNPL

-502 AVKVDKNS
+502 AVQVKKDG
-510 NKTFEKKDEHRRK
+510 NKEFVKKDEHRRK
-523 TDGFQAFVHALYR
+523 TDGFHAFLHALY
-536 SDDIEEID
+536 SVDELQEID
-544 LDKAFDLLDK
+544 LDKAFDLLDQ
-554 LEF
+554 LNF